1 MKAINISLF
10 DYNTGT
16 FLGDTGP
23 MRDIIARNNYAI
35 ITIDDVGQTPR
46 TLKGFPEWMKGN
58 RGFVHSFTFHDS
70 EESSEGCFSAIN
82 AASVAADII
91 SCKSLGLDL
100 VVSCIAG
107 LSRSGAIVQA
117 AIDYGFEDTGRIR
130 TPNNRIK
137 GMVREALGIEIN
149 ASTSMFN

>member
-10 DYNTGT
+10 DYNPGT
-16 FLGDTGP
+16 FLGDASP

-46 TLKGFPEWMKGN
+46 TLNGFPEWMKGN
-58 RGFVHSFTFHDS
+58 CGFAHSFTFHDN
-70 EESSEGCFSAIN
+70 EESGEGCFSAIN